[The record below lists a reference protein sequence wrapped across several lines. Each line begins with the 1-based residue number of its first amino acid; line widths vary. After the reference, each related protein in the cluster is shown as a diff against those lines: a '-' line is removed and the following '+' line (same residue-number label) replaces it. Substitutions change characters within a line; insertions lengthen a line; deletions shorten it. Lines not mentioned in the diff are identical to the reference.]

1 MNILWIPQISS
12 KSSDGKVLLNKDSNM
27 SVLRNLIGSSFC
39 NENNIIIAFE
49 FSYVDTIIDD
59 AIKDNFIC
67 IFNQERKFSNAYME
81 RFAFDNEFF
90 ENIKEKYTIDL
101 VFVNEPTK
109 VIQLRKIFDCKVV
122 TYVHWLAFKNMPEIL
137 WRQYEGINAS
147 DICFVNSNYVVDEL
161 KNFYCNYFNIFF
173 HNKFVKAQ
181 PTFTGEVKEIKNNA
195 EFAFIYNH
203 RLSSDKYYATAFE
216 TLRRICR
223 KVKTI
228 SNNLFPMP
236 IIYLTNP
243 SGKQVEL
250 DEDEYYFKILNLNT
264 QEEYNDFISSNKIIG
279 HINTFFES
287 EGMWSM
293 STVDCAITG
302 NICLLPQKY
311 GYAEIFEKDYL
322 GYCKDENEMI
332 EKIIDIG
339 KNRYHAKDYESK
351 MIKEHNSKIV
361 GEKMNKEIKE
371 LFNGK

>member
-27 SVLRNLIGSSFC
+27 SVLRNLIDSNFC
-39 NENNIIIAFE
+39 KENDITVAFE
-49 FSYVDTIIDD
+49 FSNENAIIDD
-59 AIKDNFIC
+59 EILNNFRC
-67 IFNQERKFSNAYME
+67 IFNKKRIFSNAYME

-90 ENIKEKYTIDL
+90 ESIKEKNKIDL

-109 VIQLRKIFDCKVV
+109 VIQLKKIFDCKVV

-147 DICFVNSNYVVDEL
+147 DICFVNSNYVIDEL
-161 KNFYCNYFNIFF
+161 KNFYCNNFNVTFA
-173 HNKFVKAQ
+173 NKFVKAQ
-181 PTFTGEVKEIKNNA
+181 PTFTGEVKEIKEDA

-203 RLSSDKYYATAFE
+203 RLSSDKYYAKAFE
-216 TLRRICR
+216 TLRNIC
-223 KVKTI
+223 KDLKAI
-228 SNNLFPMP
+228 LGNEMP

-243 SGKQVEL
+243 SGKDVKL
-250 DEDEYYFKILNLNT
+250 DEDENYFKILNLNT
-264 QEEYNDFISSNKIIG
+264 QEEYNNFISSNKIIG

-302 NICLLPQKY
+302 NICFVPRKY
-311 GYAEIFEKDYL
+311 GYAEIFEKNYV
-322 GYCKDENEMI
+322 GYCDDAKEMVD
-332 EKIIDIG
+332 KIIEVAE
-339 KNRYHAKDYESK
+339 NRHFAHIFKSK

-361 GEKMNKEIKE
+361 GEKMNEEIKE
-371 LFNGK
+371 LLNGK